1 MISTTAPFGPT
12 YVCLDAG
19 WQEQQLNGP
28 FAMPDPSRYEATEF
42 PAAAPPAAIARAVD
56 MIANAKRPVIF
67 VGRVTRNPDA
77 WKARTF
83 VNRAQY
89 DDLYAKSVAAPEDF
103 WRGQAETMQWIKPF
117 TKVKDVSYDAADLH
131 IKWFYDGTLNVCAN
145 CIDRHLPQRANQT
158 AILWEGDDPKD

>member
-1 MISTTAPFGPT
+1 MSDE
-12 YVCLDAG
+12 L
-19 WQEQQLNGP
+19 
-28 FAMPDPSRYEATEF
+28 F
-42 PAAAPPAAIARAVD
+42 P
-56 MIANAKRPVIF
+56 
-67 VGRVTRNPDA
+67 GPDA

-158 AILWEGDDPKD
+158 AILWEGDDPKDSKAITYAELLKEVSRFANVLKAKGEIGRAHV